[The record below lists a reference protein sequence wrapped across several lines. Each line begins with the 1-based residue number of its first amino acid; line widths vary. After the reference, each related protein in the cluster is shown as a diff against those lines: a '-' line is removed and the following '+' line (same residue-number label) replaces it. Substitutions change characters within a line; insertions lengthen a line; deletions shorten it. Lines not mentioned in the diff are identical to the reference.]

1 MAMLIYEC
9 LDGIE
14 NKYDLPTAGAF
25 IDSLPS
31 SLKEAKKLAAKS
43 DFVNKVFSK
52 ELIEAY
58 CG

>member
-1 MAMLIYEC
+1 MIIYEC

-14 NKYDLPTAGAF
+14 NKYDLPTAGAN
-25 IDSLPS
+25 IDSLPG
-31 SLKEAKKLAAKS
+31 SLNEAKKLAIKS

>member
-14 NKYDLPTAGAF
+14 NKYDLPTAGAN
-25 IDSLPS
+25 IDSLPGT
-31 SLKEAKKLAAKS
+31 LNEAKKLAMKS

>member
-1 MAMLIYEC
+1 MAMIIYEC

-14 NKYDLPTAGAF
+14 NKYDLPTAGAN
-25 IDSLPS
+25 IDSLPG
-31 SLKEAKKLAAKS
+31 SLNEAKKLAIKS